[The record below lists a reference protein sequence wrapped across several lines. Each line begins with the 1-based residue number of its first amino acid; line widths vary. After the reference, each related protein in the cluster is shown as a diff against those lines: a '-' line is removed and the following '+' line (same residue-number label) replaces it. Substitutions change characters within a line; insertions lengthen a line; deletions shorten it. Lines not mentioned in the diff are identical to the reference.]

1 MSRIGKMPVQIPN
14 GVDIKISPDNKIVVK
29 GPKGTL
35 DYKAPGNFKINI
47 DNGLLV
53 VERPG
58 ESKPEKATHGLVRTL
73 IKNMVEGVTTGY
85 AKKLEIIGVGYRVA
99 KQGNGI
105 KLIVGYSHPIVV
117 EPEPGIEF
125 ELPDASTI
133 VVKGIDKYMVGQTAA
148 NIRSIR
154 PPEPYKGK
162 GIKYSDEYIRRKVGK
177 AGA

>member
-14 GVDIKISPDNKIVVK
+14 GVTISFSGNKVIVK

-35 DYKAPGNFKINI
+35 DYTAPENFEIKIEDGTVI
-47 DNGLLV
+47 V
-53 VERPG
+53 SRPG
-58 ESKPEKATHGLVRTL
+58 DSRKEKATHGLVRTL
-73 IKNMVEGVTTGY
+73 IKNMVEGVSAGY
-85 AKKLEIIGVGYRVA
+85 ERSLEVVGVGYRVA

-105 KLIVGYSHPIVV
+105 KLNVGYSHPILV

-125 ELPDASTI
+125 DLPSATII
-133 VVKGIDKYMVGQTAA
+133 VVKGIDKYLVGQTAA
-148 NIRSIR
+148 NIRRIR

-162 GIKYSDEYIRRKVGK
+162 GIKYTDEQIRRKVGK